1 MLQRR
6 PAPGR
11 TRTLVGIG
19 AAVAVLMGLT
29 GVWAVANAAGTAYF
43 VSPTGLD
50 TNAGTSAAAPFKSI
64 QKALDLAAPGS
75 TITLAPGAYRQSI
88 VTKTDGTAASPIT
101 IKGSETG
108 KDASG
113 RFKTVLSGTS
123 GGNVISIN
131 NSYYT
136 LDGFTINGQPGIDRT
151 EYPTT
156 LDQVRAFKDSVQ
168 SRAVNSKLV
177 YVGAAVTS
185 HDITGTRISNMFL
198 NGSGGECV
206 RFRNRATGSLVV
218 NSVIQWCG
226 MYGQGDDTTQY
237 RYHNG
242 EGVYVG
248 TSPKS
253 TDQPFYANDTS
264 NGIVIRDSVVQTFGA
279 ECLEVKENAHD
290 NRIEDSDCGFND
302 EPLSFKGS
310 NIELRGDHNLI
321 RRTTVH
327 DSRSWN
333 VKMASDSAQYNLG
346 GNSIELSSFDAA
358 AAPALRA
365 DQSTTGSTYCGNTFA
380 ATPYVEGSSA
390 SAIGDPRQPCVAV
403 DTQRPTVS
411 ITAPADG
418 AVLSGTVPITAAAT
432 DDGGVTRVDFDVDGS
447 PLGSATAAPWSQNW
461 TVPTAPGPHT
471 ITVTAHDAAD
481 NVATAQIHVTAGADV
496 IAPAAPTGT
505 AAQLVSPTSAT
516 VTWTAATDN
525 VGVTGYRVLRNGTQI
540 GTTTTALTY
549 TDKTLTGGATA
560 SYTVVAV
567 DAAGN
572 VSPASNSAVVTTQA
586 AATIALEAESGTV
599 ASPMS
604 VASDAAAQGGKFVV
618 QTTGTGTGKVTYTIP
633 VSVGAAF
640 VLAARVIAPSTSS
653 DSFSYSL
660 DGGATQVLNLPST
673 ARTAWTWFNGPTLT
687 LSAGTHKLVVS
698 KRENGARLDALTLT
712 PPGGSTTTSTPTATP
727 TPTATVTPTLVP
739 TPTAGAT
746 PTTAVSIPTT
756 APVTTTAMPTTTVP
770 TPTTTAATPTTTTSP
785 VPLGTSPFE
794 AESGTLTTGMAVAA
808 DAKASGGRYV
818 VARSAGG
825 TATFTISVPTAGTYM
840 IAGWIK
846 APNTMSDTLSVR
858 LDNGTTAVWNL
869 TEPTRSWTSDVTG
882 NPTFALAA
890 GTHKLTLSYREA
902 GASVDRLQLL
912 KR

>member
-6 PAPGR
+6 PARGR
-11 TRTLVGIG
+11 TRTLVGLG

-75 TITLAPGAYRQSI
+75 TITLAPGVYRQSI

-108 KDASG
+108 KDVSG
-113 RFKTVLSGTS
+113 RYKTVLSGTS

-156 LDQVRAFKDSVQ
+156 LDQVRAFKDAVKP
-168 SRAVNSKLV
+168 RAVNSKLV
-177 YVGAAVTS
+177 YVGADVAS

-206 RFRNRATGSLVV
+206 RFRNRAAASLIV

-226 MYGQGDDTTQY
+226 MYGQGDDVTQY

-253 TDQPFYANDTS
+253 TDQPLFASDTS
-264 NGIVIRDSVVQTFGA
+264 NGIVIRDSVVHTFGA

-310 NIELRGDHNLI
+310 NFELRGDHNLI

-365 DQSTTGSTYCGNTFA
+365 DQSTTGSSYCGNTFT
-380 ATPYVEGSSA
+380 ATPYAEGS

-411 ITAPADG
+411 ITGPANG
-418 AVLSGTVPITAAAT
+418 AVVAGTIPITADAT
-432 DDGGVTRVDFDVDGS
+432 DDGGVTRVDFEVDGT

-461 TVPTAPGPHT
+461 AVPTAPGPHT
-471 ITVTAHDAAD
+471 ITATAHDAAD
-481 NVATAQIHVTAGADV
+481 NVATAQIAVTAGADV
-496 IAPAAPTGT
+496 IPPAAPVGATVQAT
-505 AAQLVSPTSAT
+505 SATSAT
-516 VTWTAATDN
+516 VSWTAATDN
-525 VGVTGYRVLRNGTQI
+525 VGVTGYRVLRNGKQI

-549 TDKTLTGGATA
+549 TDGALTAGTTA

-572 VSPASNSAVVTTQA
+572 VSAASNSAVISTPAAQA
-586 AATIALEAESGTV
+586 VAIEAESGTV
-599 ASPMS
+599 TAPMTA
-604 VASDAAAQGGKFVV
+604 ASDAAAQGGKYVV
-618 QTTGTGTGKVTYTIP
+618 QTTGSGTGKATYRVP
-633 VSVGAAF
+633 VPIAASF

-653 DSFSYSL
+653 DSFTYSL
-660 DGGATQVLNLPST
+660 DGGPAQVLNLPSS
-673 ARTAWTWFNGPTLT
+673 ARTAWTWFNGPTIP
-687 LSAGTHKLVVS
+687 LSVGTHTLVIS

-712 PPGGSTTTSTPTATP
+712 PPGASALPSTPTPTPTATP
-727 TPTATVTPTLVP
+727 TIDP
-739 TPTAGAT
+739 TPTTLPPA
-746 PTTAVSIPTT
+746 PTTAPPTT
-756 APVTTTAMPTTTVP
+756 APVTTTAMPTATTVP
-770 TPTTTAATPTTTTSP
+770 PSTTSSAPVTTTTTPPP
-785 VPLGTSPFE
+785 VIPLGTSPFE
-794 AESGTLTTGMAVAA
+794 AEAGTLTTGMAVAA
-808 DAKASGGRYV
+808 DAKASGGRCV

-825 TATFTISVPTAGTYM
+825 TATFTISIPTAGTYM
-840 IAGWIK
+840 VAGWIK
-846 APNTMSDTLSVR
+846 APTTMSDSFTVR
-858 LDNGTTAVWNL
+858 FDTGATAVWNL
-869 TEPTRSWTSDVTG
+869 TEPTTSWTSDVTS
-882 NPTFALAA
+882 NPTFALPA